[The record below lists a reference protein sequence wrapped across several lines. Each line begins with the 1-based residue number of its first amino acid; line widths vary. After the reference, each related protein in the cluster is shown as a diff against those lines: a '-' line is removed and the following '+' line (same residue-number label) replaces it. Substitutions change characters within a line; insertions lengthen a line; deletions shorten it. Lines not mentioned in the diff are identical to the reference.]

1 MYLFGKAKAVAI
13 REERQW
19 STHWDDNVLTE
30 FSCYIHL
37 VHASFELI
45 DCCEVDRFFFTLL
58 VEPFKEEEKR

>member
-13 REERQW
+13 REERGPLIGTIMFNW
-19 STHWDDNVLTE
+19 IFLL
-30 FSCYIHL
+30 YHL